1 MNAKSQVALL
11 SVASN
16 IVLVAFKLA
25 VGMIIGS
32 VSVISEAIHSGLDLL
47 AALLAFFSVRESAKP
62 ADEVHNYGHGKIEN
76 VSGTIEALLIFVAA
90 IWIIAEAVQ
99 KLSSPAPLENT
110 YWGVLVMGVAASVNF
125 LVSSK
130 LFKVAKATDS
140 VALEADALHLR
151 TDVYTSL
158 GVAAGL
164 LLIWITGI
172 DLLDP
177 LIALAVA
184 LAIIHAAYELT
195 KEAFLPLVDI
205 SLPQAE
211 EDLIRDAIED
221 HAPHYVEYHKLRS
234 RKAGSTRYIDLHL
247 VVPADVHINKAHNFA
262 HHVVGDIEQRLDN
275 TQVLIHLEP
284 CDNLCEHCCG
294 TEECDG
300 AEGKSR
306 K

>member
-25 VGMIIGS
+25 VGTIIGS